1 MRTGLLILLAA
12 VLAGPAAAQEEGL
25 VVIQAASGYALAPG
39 DLVRIH
45 VWGREE
51 YSGQFQ
57 VDEEGK
63 LHYPMLGEIDTGELT
78 VAQLRDT
85 LRTGLERLFS
95 NPFVTI
101 TPLFRVAVLG
111 HVRSPGLYT
120 VDPTL
125 SVLDLVALAGGP
137 TPAANTDKITVY
149 RSGAASYVNYE
160 DEALR
165 GRTLAEVGVRS
176 GDEVMVPRKWFAR
189 EDWFLVLQLMT
200 LALTT
205 ATFVVTVSR

>member
-63 LHYPMLGEIDTGELT
+63 LHYPMPCARASSDCSPT
-78 VAQLRDT
+78 
-85 LRTGLERLFS
+85 
-95 NPFVTI
+95 
-101 TPLFRVAVLG
+101 
-111 HVRSPGLYT
+111 RS
-120 VDPTL
+120 
-125 SVLDLVALAGGP
+125 
-137 TPAANTDKITVY
+137 
-149 RSGAASYVNYE
+149 
-160 DEALR
+160 
-165 GRTLAEVGVRS
+165 
-176 GDEVMVPRKWFAR
+176 
-189 EDWFLVLQLMT
+189 
-200 LALTT
+200 
-205 ATFVVTVSR
+205 